1 LPSTVEYTRSD
12 FVEPTQLRFILALA
26 YLAVISAGL
35 LIALLGIIWRY
46 FQYSRARLTPPRLL
60 ERDLVMIIGLVMPI
74 LLISAARSLP
84 ISQTVNLSTN
94 AMWIIVTST
103 PPVIG
108 IWYWVYY
115 EFFKIEKRS
124 K

>member
-1 LPSTVEYTRSD
+1 
-12 FVEPTQLRFILALA
+12 
-26 YLAVISAGL
+26 
-35 LIALLGIIWRY
+35 
-46 FQYSRARLTPPRLL
+46 
-60 ERDLVMIIGLVMPI
+60 MIIGLVMPI